1 MIARCAAVLPMV
13 VALAS
18 AAANASP
25 HLVGAQLYSC
35 SVDGKNGGPG
45 SFGAVYQ
52 YSTNSGT
59 IHNSLAVNNDGS
71 SIVFPIV
78 EGDNVFTFNT
88 GGIDP
93 GDYGCLNLFFADA
106 AVSFNPVYDPSTPIP
121 GDLTV
126 VAPVAGSGFSV
137 PAQGT
142 NVQSY
147 NSTGASVIATSY
159 DGARY
164 RRITADLAYQV
175 TAFAIDA
182 QINGSFT
189 VRLPEPGA
197 FAAGFVATAGLAAL
211 ARARARRDG

>member
-1 MIARCAAVLPMV
+1 VIARCATVLGMA

-35 SVDGKNGGPG
+35 SADGENGGD
-45 SFGAVYQ
+45 GAYGPEYQ

-59 IHNSLAVNNDGS
+59 SHNSLAVNGDGS

-78 EGDNVFTFNT
+78 EGDNAFTFST
-88 GGIDP
+88 GGISP
-93 GDYGCLNLFFADA
+93 GTHGCLNLFFADA
-106 AVSFNPVYDPSTPIP
+106 AVSFNPVYDANTPIP

-147 NSTGASVIATSY
+147 NSTGFSVIQTSY

-164 RRITADLAYQV
+164 RRIAADLAYQI

-197 FAAGFVATAGLAAL
+197 FTAGCVATALLAAL
-211 ARARARRDG
+211 TRARARRDG